1 MLGDES
7 RRSPVTVRL
16 NELEDSVVLAD
27 GIRVSGSQSSGLK
40 AFGDNGC
47 HLDSE
52 VLRHLCVC
60 VCVVVAC
67 V

>member
-27 GIRVSGSQSSGLK
+27 GIRASGSQSSGLK
-40 AFGDNGC
+40 AFGDNFR
-47 HLDSE
+47 HLDSV
-52 VLRHLCVC
+52 VLCHLC

-67 V
+67 M